1 MRTISP
7 RTFLPVGCQLGML
20 LLFSL
25 LSVLA
30 VSAQAKSFY
39 LHDGDKVVFYGD
51 SITEQGFYTAVVNEY
66 TQTRF
71 PGMHVR
77 FYNAGIGGDRVTG
90 GFAGDVNTRLRRDVF
105 AHQPT
110 VVTVMLGM
118 NDGGYK
124 AMTDDTLKTYTD
136 GYEHI
141 LQSIRENLPHA
152 RITVLGTSPY
162 DDVTRPVTF
171 PGGYNAALLKLLAV
185 DQALAQKYDALYVDL
200 NAPVVAALAKGAAAN
215 NAETQMLFPD
225 RIHPGAPLH
234 WVMAGAI
241 LKAWNAP
248 AMVTSVSIDADAK
261 RVVRSEGAEVSA
273 LNKDKTG
280 VAWQELDRALPL
292 PLNANVADLA
302 FLMQISDVEQTLNQE
317 TLQVTNLP
325 VGQYRLYV
333 DGADVAELSSAQLR
347 DGCNLAEWGTT
358 MRDEAQATMYL
369 IRDYEATQLVH
380 TRLLV
385 RNADKRLPSD
395 DGDAAMN
402 KFQDLQQ
409 QLIQDA
415 VELKPHSFRLELI
428 TD

>member
-1 MRTISP
+1 
-7 RTFLPVGCQLGML
+7 ML

-39 LHDGDKVVFYGD
+39 LHDGDTVVFYGD

-110 VVTVMLGM
+110 VVMVMLGM

-185 DQALAQKYDALYVDL
+185 DQALAQKYNALYVDL

-273 LNKDKTG
+273 LNKDQTG